1 VVLAGACTALLLA
14 FQPAGAM
21 TGREWLRL
29 PPPGRSAYVI
39 AIVDA
44 WNNLAAVQESLGV
57 RDRAVTGFVDVVG
70 CVRERLMAG
79 SQILTIVEQ
88 YAQDNPGL
96 LGKDMP
102 DVVFAALTNACR
114 R

>member
-1 VVLAGACTALLLA
+1 MLACAALLA
-14 FQPAGAM
+14 SVQPAAGV
-21 TGREWLRL
+21 TGREWIRL
-29 PPPGRSAYVI
+29 PPPARAAYVA

-57 RDRAVTGFVDVVG
+57 RDRAVTGFTDVVG
-70 CVRERLMAG
+70 CVRERLMAPP
-79 SQILTIVEQ
+79 QILAVVER
-88 YAQDNPGL
+88 YAQDHPGL

-102 DVVFAALTNACR
+102 DVVFAALTDACR